1 MGHDVRTGPAVK
13 GLSCSSAS
21 SSGPM
26 HPGEVGRADLAGR
39 RSLEREWRGGDG
51 HQPSPCWDFE
61 EQHAP
66 VGENQRTAYLSRL
79 LYLTFRL
86 SLWRIS
92 LETIPLYES
101 VISFMWEIY
110 CPLPVTGYLYH
121 MFKYLELLRQ
131 YTSLSLCGIFSPT
144 KRKAMNCLRGRI
156 SSFSQMT
163 CSKML
168 CSFF

>member
-1 MGHDVRTGPAVK
+1 MWGMMSGLDQQWSVLAAQVPRIQDQCILEKWVGLTLQAGGHEK
-13 GLSCSSAS
+13 
-21 SSGPM
+21 
-26 HPGEVGRADLAGR
+26 EK
-39 RSLEREWRGGDG
+39 REK
-51 HQPSPCWDFE
+51 PSPCWDFE

-101 VISFMWEIY
+101 VVSFMWEIY
-110 CPLPVTGYLYH
+110 CPLPVTGYLSH

-163 CSKML
+163 CSKMW